1 MAKSVAKRV
10 TIRDLARVAGTS
22 ISAASFVMNDSWERH
37 RISAE
42 TAQRVRRAAEEL
54 GYRPNARARALRQ
67 GRSSL
72 AGLIV
77 PHHRNRFFAGLAEH
91 FEAGA
96 RTRGLVPIIG
106 STQRDP
112 LVELRVAETLVAQE
126 VEFLVVAGVGDPSGI
141 NRLCRERG
149 VRCVNVDLPGPDSFS
164 VVTDNKGGAFELTRR
179 LLRDLPEDAT
189 TGFLGGAPGEY
200 ATELRLEGF
209 HAALHEAGRDAAD
222 PSVLCCGYAPRAAQ
236 AALETLHREAGT
248 LPRALLV
255 NSITAFEGF
264 ATYWRDHP
272 DHFAGLRVA
281 CFDWDPFAA
290 CLPIDTIMLRQN
302 VEGLIDRCFE
312 WFDVG
317 VDRAGEIVMVPP
329 QLAIEDPAI
338 PTTTEE

>member
-1 MAKSVAKRV
+1 MVKSGAKRV
-10 TIRDLARVAGTS
+10 TIRDLARIAGTS

-42 TAQRVRRAAEEL
+42 TAQRVRRAADEL
-54 GYRPNARARALRQ
+54 GYRPNAKARALRR

-96 RTRGLVPIIG
+96 RSRGLVPIIG

-112 LVELRVAETLVAQE
+112 TVETRVAETLVAQE
-126 VEFLVVAGVGDPSGI
+126 VELLVVAGVGDPSRI

-164 VVTDNKGGAFELTRR
+164 VVTDNRGGAFELTRR
-179 LLRDLPEDAT
+179 LLRGLPESAT
-189 TGFLGGAPGEY
+189 VGFLGGQADEY
-200 ATELRLEGF
+200 ATELRLDGYRT
-209 HAALHEAGRDAAD
+209 ALKESGHLSDGS
-222 PSVLCCGYAPRAAQ
+222 SVLRCGYAPQ
-236 AALETLHREAGT
+236 AARDALDKLHNEAGA
-248 LPRALLV
+248 LPDALLV
-255 NSITAFEGF
+255 NSITAFEGL

-272 DHFAGLRVA
+272 ERFAGLRVA

-290 CLPIDTIMLRQN
+290 CLPIDTIMLRQD

-312 WFDVG
+312 WFDTG
-317 VDRAGEIVMVPP
+317 IDRAGEIVMVPP
-329 QLAIEDPAI
+329 QLAIEDPAT
-338 PTTTEE
+338 PNTTEE